1 MKTHTFICIKC
12 PLSCEI
18 ELIEERNEILEISG
32 HTCPQ
37 GEKYATEEFTN
48 PVRTLTTTVSVQ
60 EGVLPVLPVRS
71 EKPLPKSMMK
81 ECVKALSTV
90 RVKAPV
96 KCGDLVC
103 ENILNTDVNIIA
115 SRDLQKND
123 APTDLM

>member
-1 MKTHTFICIKC
+1 MKTHTFICIMC

-18 ELIEERNEILEISG
+18 ELVEERNEILEIKG
-32 HTCPQ
+32 HNCPQ
-37 GEKYATEEFTN
+37 GEKYVIEEFTN

-60 EGVLPVLPVRS
+60 KGVLPVLPVRS
-71 EKPLPKSMMK
+71 EKPIPKSMMK

-96 KCGDLVC
+96 TCGDLIC
-103 ENILNTDVNIIA
+103 ESILNTGVNIVA

-123 APTDLM
+123 SSTDSM